1 MKILKFLVYNQLIL
15 TNSQKEAVQIENH
28 LQKYT
33 KVWKMTL
40 NKFKIILKL
49 IINNKIS
56 YKNFQT
62 LKMISITKIK

>member
-15 TNSQKEAVQIENH
+15 TSSQKEAVQIENH

-49 IINNKIS
+49 IINNKVS

>member
-15 TNSQKEAVQIENH
+15 TSSQKEAVQIENH

-49 IINNKIS
+49 IINNKVS

-62 LKMISITKIK
+62 LKMISKTKIK

>member
-1 MKILKFLVYNQLIL
+1 
-15 TNSQKEAVQIENH
+15 
-28 LQKYT
+28 
-33 KVWKMTL
+33 MTL

-62 LKMISITKIK
+62 LKMISITKIKQEKTISL